1 MSEDVFRWVITIGVF
16 LAAVAFVL
24 QAFAVFAMYRVTKAT
39 QDKLLPVAE
48 ALAPMLGTVRR
59 FVDEN
64 SPKFSQMTTD
74 AAEALKTLHEHVDR
88 LGEVVKEVT
97 DRARAQVARIDGAVD
112 VTIEQVQ
119 AASENVKAAILRPV
133 KQVDGIMHGI
143 RAALSVVAHSRR
155 ESVDHATQDEEMFI

>member
-1 MSEDVFRWVITIGVF
+1 MSEDVFRWVITVGVF
-16 LAAVAFVL
+16 LAVVAFIV
-24 QAFAVFAMYRVTKAT
+24 QTVVVYAMFRVTKAT
-39 QDKLLPVAE
+39 QDKLVPVVE
-48 ALAPMLGTVRR
+48 AVTPIVGTLRR

-64 SPKFSQMTTD
+64 SPRFAQMTAD
-74 AAEALKTLHEHVDR
+74 MSEVVKSLHEQVNR
-88 LGEVVKEVT
+88 LGEVVKDVS

-112 VTIEQVQ
+112 QTVEQVQ
-119 AASENVKAAILRPV
+119 MASDVVKQAILGPV

>member
-1 MSEDVFRWVITIGVF
+1 MSEDVFRWVITFGVF
-16 LAAVAFVL
+16 LAVVAFVM
-24 QAFAVFAMYRVTKAT
+24 QAVVIFAMYRVTKAT
-39 QDKLLPVAE
+39 QDKLMPVAE
-48 ALAPMLGTVRR
+48 ALTPMLGTVRR

-64 SPKFSQMTTD
+64 SPKFSQMASE
-74 AAEALKTLHEHVDR
+74 AADMVNTLHEHVDR
-88 LGEVVKEVT
+88 LGEVVKEMS

-112 VTIEQVQ
+112 QTVEQVHQ
-119 AASENVKAAILRPV
+119 ASDAVKTAILKPV

>member
-1 MSEDVFRWVITIGVF
+1 MSEDVFRWVITFGVF
-16 LAAVAFVL
+16 LAVVAFVM
-24 QAFAVFAMYRVTKAT
+24 QAWVVFAMYRVTKAT

-48 ALAPMLGTVRR
+48 ALTPILGTIRR

-64 SPKFSQMTTD
+64 SPKFSQMTTE
-74 AAEALKTLHEHVDR
+74 AADMVNTLHEHVDR
-88 LGEVVKEVT
+88 LGEVVKEMS

-112 VTIEQVQ
+112 QTVEQVQ
-119 AASENVKAAILRPV
+119 QASDAVKTAILKPV

>member
-1 MSEDVFRWVITIGVF
+1 MSEDVFRWVITLGVF
-16 LAAVAFVL
+16 LALVAFVV
-24 QAFAVFAMYRVTKAT
+24 QAVVFFAMYRVTKAT

-48 ALAPMLGTVRR
+48 ALGPLLGTVRR
-59 FVDEN
+59 FVEEN
-64 SPKFSQMTTD
+64 SPKFSQMTSD
-74 AAEALKTLHEHVDR
+74 AAQVVATLQEHVER
-88 LGEVVKEVT
+88 LGEVVKEMS

-112 VTIEQVQ
+112 LTVEQVQ
-119 AASENVKAAILRPV
+119 QASDAVKTAILKPV

>member
-1 MSEDVFRWVITIGVF
+1 MSEDVFRWVITFGVF
-16 LAAVAFVL
+16 LAVIAFVM
-24 QAFAVFAMYRVTKAT
+24 QAVVIFAMYRVTKAT
-39 QDKLLPVAE
+39 QDKLMPIAE
-48 ALAPMLGTVRR
+48 ALTPMIGTVRR

-64 SPKFSQMTTD
+64 SPKFSQMTSD
-74 AAEALKTLHEHVDR
+74 AAEVVNTLHEHIDR
-88 LGEVVKEVT
+88 LGEVVKEMS

-112 VTIEQVQ
+112 ETVEQVQ
-119 AASENVKAAILRPV
+119 QASDAVKTAILKPV

>member
-16 LAAVAFVL
+16 LAVVAFAL
-24 QAFAVFAMYRVTKAT
+24 QAFVVFAMYRVTKAT
-39 QDKLLPVAE
+39 QDKLLPVVE
-48 ALAPMLGTVRR
+48 ALTPILGTVRR
-59 FVDEN
+59 LMDEN
-64 SPKFSQMTTD
+64 AIKFSQMTT
-74 AAEALKTLHEHVDR
+74 EATQMVKTLHEHVDR
-88 LGEVVKEVT
+88 LGEVVREAS

-119 AASENVKAAILRPV
+119 QASENVKAAILKPV

>member
-16 LAAVAFVL
+16 LAVVAFAL
-24 QAFAVFAMYRVTKAT
+24 QAFVVFAMYRVTKAT

-48 ALAPMLGTVRR
+48 ALTPILATVRR
-59 FVDEN
+59 LIDEN
-64 SPKFSQMTTD
+64 APKFSQMTT
-74 AAEALKTLHEHVDR
+74 EATQIVKTLHEHVDR
-88 LGEVVKEVT
+88 LGEVVKEAS

-119 AASENVKAAILRPV
+119 QASENVKAAILKPV